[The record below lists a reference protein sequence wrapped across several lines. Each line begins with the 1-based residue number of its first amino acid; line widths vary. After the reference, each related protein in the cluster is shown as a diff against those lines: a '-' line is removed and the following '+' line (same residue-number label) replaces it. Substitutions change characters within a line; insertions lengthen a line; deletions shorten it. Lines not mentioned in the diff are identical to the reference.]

1 MLRSRG
7 LAVHSPTLTGL
18 GDRAHLL
25 SPGVNFE
32 LHVEDLIRAV
42 DGEDLNRFVLVGH
55 SYAGLLVGALAARMP
70 ERVAG
75 ILFLDAFVPQPCHS
89 LFDLISREERDHLRE
104 AAASNE
110 PNWLLPPFEPAG
122 YGVTEAADS
131 AWLSS
136 KLDPMPIACFEQPV
150 NYDEAI
156 LATVPQSYVFA
167 TRSHRDR
174 FSRFA
179 TGFRSHAQH
188 GYHEIASGH
197 DMMLTHPAD
206 TADIIELEARRMWE
220 LAS

>member
-1 MLRSRG
+1 
-7 LAVHSPTLTGL
+7 
-18 GDRAHLL
+18 
-25 SPGVNFE
+25 VNFE

-42 DGEDLNRFVLVGH
+42 DGEDLNGFVLVGH

-75 ILFLDAFVPQPCHS
+75 ILFLDAFVPQPGHS
-89 LFDLISREERDHLRE
+89 LFDLIAVEERDHLRAV
-104 AAASNE
+104 AAESE
-110 PNWLLPPFEPAG
+110 PDWLLPPFAPAG
-122 YGVTEAADS
+122 YGVVDAADS

-150 NYDEAI
+150 DFSETT
-156 LATVPQSYVFA
+156 LATVPQSYLFA
-167 TRSHRDR
+167 TNSHRDR
-174 FSRFA
+174 FSDFA
-179 TGFRSHAQH
+179 AAFRSHPQH

-206 TADIIELEARRMWE
+206 TANIVELEAGRMFA